1 MTWLNRPGKR
11 VRRGLVPGRGEMVL
25 SWRKLCSGGVVRLT
39 AGEAVTL
46 GLVQGLTEFLP
57 ISSSGHLVIFQHWL
71 GVSTPGLLFEVLVH
85 FGTLLAVVLAFW
97 PDIALIL
104 RRPWHKMMV
113 LIVVG
118 TVPTVLMGVLL
129 EPVFGAAFESTGVV
143 GAALVITGCLLWW
156 AGRCRPGRKQLAT
169 TSLLDALAVGFGQGL
184 AITPGLSRSGTT
196 IAFALLRGLERGM
209 AARYSFLL
217 SIPAVLG
224 ATLWEARGLTS
235 QPAGMAVPAEYWLA
249 AAVAALSGYAAIRV
263 LLAVLE
269 RGRLHYFSY
278 YCWLLGGIVLVL
290 TAAGL

>member
-1 MTWLNRPGKR
+1 M
-11 VRRGLVPGRGEMVL
+11 
-25 SWRKLCSGGVVRLT
+25 VRLT

-156 AGRCRPGRKQLAT
+156 AGRYRLGRKQLAT

-224 ATLWEARGLTS
+224 ATLWEARDLTS

>member
-1 MTWLNRPGKR
+1 
-11 VRRGLVPGRGEMVL
+11 VVL
-25 SWRKLCSGGVVRLT
+25 LT
-39 AGEAVTL
+39 AGEAVIL

-71 GVSTPGLLFEVLVH
+71 GVRTPGLLFEVLVH
-85 FGTLLAVVLAFW
+85 FGTLLAVILTFW
-97 PDIALIL
+97 PDIAQIL

-118 TVPTVLMGVLL
+118 TVPTALMGVLL
-129 EPVFGAAFESTGVV
+129 EPVFGAAFESVGVV
-143 GAALVITGCLLWW
+143 GAALVVTGCLLWW
-156 AGRCRPGRKQLAT
+156 AGRRRPGRKQLAT
-169 TSLLDALAVGFGQGL
+169 TSLFDALVVGFGQGL

-224 ATLWEARGLTS
+224 ATLWEARGLADQS
-235 QPAGMAVPAEYWLA
+235 AGMTAPAAYWVA
-249 AAVAALSGYAAIRV
+249 AAVAALSGYLAIRV
-263 LLAVLE
+263 LLPVLE

-278 YCWLLGGIVLVL
+278 YCWFLGGVVLVL
-290 TAAGL
+290 TAAGV